1 MSSTVSRFTLVDC
14 FRDGRKFFL
23 AGEMN
28 KALPM
33 SSQRVR
39 SMSVS
44 TLDTTVELVGTP
56 GEPVHFDV
64 CDVVSN
70 PAQRYSSQGW
80 HVNCRTV
87 SCSITG
93 SGVTVLST
101 LHSACYWLAVA
112 SSFTQRFI
120 YWHFY
125 CAFSALT
132 LLVGQQEGHPACKK
146 TRVLAWLSVWSK
158 VQTCICP
165 SWMFL
170 LVPAHLGSP
179 GKRAVKWVCVCVYFY
194 YLWYGDSADNTV
206 EENSSVFS
214 LIQMC
219 WLPSAWTCGQ

>member
-132 LLVGQQEGHPACKK
+132 LLVGRQEGHPACKK
-146 TRVLAWLSVWSK
+146 NKGAGVVVCLEQGADLHMPQLNVSSGT
-158 VQTCICP
+158 
-165 SWMFL
+165 
-170 LVPAHLGSP
+170 GSP
-179 GKRAVKWVCVCVYFY
+179 G
-194 YLWYGDSADNTV
+194 
-206 EENSSVFS
+206 
-214 LIQMC
+214 
-219 WLPSAWTCGQ
+219 

>member
-1 MSSTVSRFTLVDC
+1 MSSTVGRFTLVDC

-70 PAQRYSSQGW
+70 PTQRYSSQGW

-101 LHSACYWLAVA
+101 LHSACY
-112 SSFTQRFI
+112 
-120 YWHFY
+120 
-125 CAFSALT
+125 
-132 LLVGQQEGHPACKK
+132 
-146 TRVLAWLSVWSK
+146 
-158 VQTCICP
+158 
-165 SWMFL
+165 
-170 LVPAHLGSP
+170 
-179 GKRAVKWVCVCVYFY
+179 
-194 YLWYGDSADNTV
+194 
-206 EENSSVFS
+206 
-214 LIQMC
+214 
-219 WLPSAWTCGQ
+219 